1 LQKDHQYD
9 EKALAKIAA
18 KFNAE
23 DTCLQALLAEQLEGE
38 VDDIAAA
45 LRE

>member
-1 LQKDHQYD
+1 MQKDNQYD